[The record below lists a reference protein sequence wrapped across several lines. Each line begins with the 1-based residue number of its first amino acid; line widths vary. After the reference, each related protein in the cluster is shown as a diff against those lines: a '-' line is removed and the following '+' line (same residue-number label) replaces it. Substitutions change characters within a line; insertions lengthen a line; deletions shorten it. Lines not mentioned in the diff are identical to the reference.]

1 MLKGLLRRI
10 KKIAYSIPFGMK
22 AGDEM
27 LATSNKD
34 GSNGIVME
42 DKIEQNSLL
51 NSLLR
56 GEVTQEVE
64 ELRYETYKA
73 EEESNNYKYIGNGV
87 AMKIDSSEEKKA
99 KRRLKFTQ
107 YNRDVEYGMKE
118 SMSIAES
125 KNESEKLDYVSRKLF
140 RFTYIDTC
148 VRFKHETYI
157 EKIDFDLRNGFVTKM
172 HYICDK
178 MNRKS
183 VPFANA
189 VRKIKSDL
197 DSIDSDN
204 SKIVEEYV
212 SRNEIL
218 SSIKE
223 LEFTTFN
230 ATNNVPNGIRYVF
243 RKPKFENIECSD
255 DDISITFSWKEMEG
269 GKLLSEI
276 YYSDSAE
283 KKFKNKEKKKNY
295 VPHIMPQL

>member
-125 KNESEKLDYVSRKLF
+125 KNESE
-140 RFTYIDTC
+140 
-148 VRFKHETYI
+148 
-157 EKIDFDLRNGFVTKM
+157 N
-172 HYICDK
+172 
-178 MNRKS
+178 
-183 VPFANA
+183 
-189 VRKIKSDL
+189 
-197 DSIDSDN
+197 
-204 SKIVEEYV
+204 
-212 SRNEIL
+212 
-218 SSIKE
+218 
-223 LEFTTFN
+223 
-230 ATNNVPNGIRYVF
+230 
-243 RKPKFENIECSD
+243 
-255 DDISITFSWKEMEG
+255 
-269 GKLLSEI
+269 
-276 YYSDSAE
+276 
-283 KKFKNKEKKKNY
+283 
-295 VPHIMPQL
+295 